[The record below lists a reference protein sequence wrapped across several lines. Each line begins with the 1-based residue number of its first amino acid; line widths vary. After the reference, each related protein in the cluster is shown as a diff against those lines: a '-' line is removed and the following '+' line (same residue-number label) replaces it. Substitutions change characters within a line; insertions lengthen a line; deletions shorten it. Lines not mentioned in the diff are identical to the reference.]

1 MNPAERLPSLFL
13 SHGSPMMALE
23 PSPARNFLAGLG
35 PLLPRPHA
43 ILVVSAHHD
52 AAYQGGRATV
62 TASPAPPTIHDFG
75 GFPDEL
81 FAMRYPAPG
90 DPALAARV
98 AELTNNFVIP
108 AAGGMAGETFHVT
121 ADAARGLDHGAWVPL
136 SLIYPAADIPVVQLS
151 IASNASP
158 EWHFALGQALAPL
171 RDEGVLIVGSGSI
184 THNLRAIFSARL
196 PIDAPAPAWVT
207 DFTGWVAGR
216 MAEGAVDDVLHAVER
231 APHGRDNHPT
241 PDHILPLF
249 VAMGAG
255 GAPFG
260 ARRLHASATY
270 GLLAMDAYAFGAG

>member
-1 MNPAERLPSLFL
+1 MRRLPSLFV

-23 PSPARNFLAGLG
+23 PSPARDFLAGLG
-35 PLLPRPHA
+35 TRLPRPRA
-43 ILVVSAHHD
+43 ILVASAHHD
-52 AAYQGGRATV
+52 AAYEGGEATV

-90 DPALAARV
+90 DPALAQRIV
-98 AELTNNFVIP
+98 ALL
-108 AAGGMAGETFHVT
+108 ADHGLAVT
-121 ADAARGLDHGAWVPL
+121 ADPERGLDHGAWVPL
-136 SLIYPAADIPVVQLS
+136 SLIYAEADVPVVQLS

-171 RDEGVLIVGSGSI
+171 AGEGVLIIGSGSI
-184 THNLRAIFSARL
+184 THNLRALFSARL

-207 DFTGWVAGR
+207 DFTGW
-216 MAEGAVDDVLHAVER
+216 MADRLAAGAVDEVLHAVER

-255 GAPFG
+255 GAAFK
-260 ARRLHASATY
+260 AERLHDSVTY
-270 GLLAMDAYAFGAG
+270 GLLAMDVYAFGRE

>member
-1 MNPAERLPSLFL
+1 MRRLPSLFV

-23 PSPARNFLAGLG
+23 PSPARDFLAGLG
-35 PLLPRPHA
+35 AQLPPPRA

-52 AAYQGGRATV
+52 AAYQGDKATV

-75 GFPDEL
+75 GFPYEL

-98 AELTNNFVIP
+98 VDLLAKRGLAIT
-108 AAGGMAGETFHVT
+108 AAPV
-121 ADAARGLDHGAWVPL
+121 RGLDHGAWVPL

-158 EWHFALGQALAPL
+158 EWHHMLGQALAPL
-171 RDEGVLIVGSGSI
+171 RDDGVLIIGSGSI
-184 THNLRAIFSARL
+184 THNLRALFSARL

-207 DFTGWVAGR
+207 GFTDWVAER
-216 MAEGAVDDVLHAVER
+216 MAVGAIDDVLHSVER

-255 GAPFG
+255 GEPFI
-260 ARRLHASATY
+260 AERLHHSVTY
-270 GLLAMDAYAFGAG
+270 GLLAMDVYAFG